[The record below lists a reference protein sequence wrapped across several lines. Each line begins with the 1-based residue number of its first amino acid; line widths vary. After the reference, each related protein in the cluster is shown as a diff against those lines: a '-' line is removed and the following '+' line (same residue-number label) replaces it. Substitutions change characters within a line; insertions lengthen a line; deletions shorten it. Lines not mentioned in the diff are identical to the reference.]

1 MDDLEYSSIIEN
13 AVPIWE
19 VLGLSKTEYRAKL
32 LDCTV
37 DASGGDAEGVVG
49 DEEGAAAVNY
59 RNHQ

>member
-37 DASGGDAEGVVG
+37 DASGGDAKGVVG
-49 DEEGAAAVNY
+49 GEEGAAAVHY
-59 RNHQ
+59 CSHQ

>member
-19 VLGLSKTEYRAKL
+19 VLGLSKTEYGAKL

-37 DASGGDAEGVVG
+37 DASGGDAEGVMG
-49 DEEGAAAVNY
+49 EEEGDAAVNY
-59 RNHQ
+59 RDHQ

>member
-19 VLGLSKTEYRAKL
+19 VLGLSQTEYRAKL

-37 DASGGDAEGVVG
+37 DASGGDAEGVMG
-49 DEEGAAAVNY
+49 GEEGAAAVN
-59 RNHQ
+59 